1 MSKKHKQLSQK
12 QSNTKQS
19 FLEKIP
25 LKNTNLFTFIIIL
38 VALLIFYKPYV
49 FDKLEPV
56 GGDRMASIGNSHQIH
71 EYSQESGDRALWNPN
86 IFCGIPIYH
95 NLDNKTFHIDRLI
108 SKLNPL
114 LDWRIGWF
122 IVGAIGM
129 FLLIRI
135 LGFPWYYSLL
145 GIMVF
150 LFFPHYQALIIVGHN
165 FKIRA
170 LCALPFVAYGFIRL
184 IKKGDLLSLSI
195 FAITLS
201 LQIRTKHF
209 QIIFYTLL
217 LLLVIGI

>member
-1 MSKKHKQLSQK
+1 MSKKKRISK
-12 QSNTKQS
+12 
-19 FLEKIP
+19 EKIIKEKSSLLDKIS
-25 LKNTNLFTFIIIL
+25 LKSGCIFSAVIVLLT
-38 VALLIFYKPYV
+38 LLIFYKPYV

-56 GGDRMASIGNSHQIH
+56 GGDRMASIGNSHQIR
-71 EYSQESGDRALWNPN
+71 EYSKESGDRALWNPN